1 VMRATNRLTV
11 TMSVSFRATLAYGS
25 GQGNVGLREKS
36 RTITFGHQ
44 RSLGIFLQTGRS
56 TWAVLQTGHS
66 NAATDRSHQLRPP
79 ELRLYSVTSAPC

>member
-1 VMRATNRLTV
+1 MRATNRLTV

-44 RSLGIFLQTGRS
+44 QT
-56 TWAVLQTGHS
+56 
-66 NAATDRSHQLRPP
+66 
-79 ELRLYSVTSAPC
+79 

>member
-1 VMRATNRLTV
+1 MMRATNRLTV

-44 RSLGIFLQTGRS
+44 QSFGLPYLNEI
-56 TWAVLQTGHS
+56 
-66 NAATDRSHQLRPP
+66 
-79 ELRLYSVTSAPC
+79 ERLVPKSYLTHAKCIS